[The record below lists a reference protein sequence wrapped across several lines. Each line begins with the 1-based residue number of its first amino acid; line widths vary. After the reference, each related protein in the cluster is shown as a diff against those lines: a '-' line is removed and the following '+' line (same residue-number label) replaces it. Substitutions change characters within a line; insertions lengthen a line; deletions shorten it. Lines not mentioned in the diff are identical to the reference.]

1 MSTMRTTLTLE
12 DDLARRL
19 KEMARREGRSF
30 KEIVNEALR
39 RGLATQEVAEPVERY
54 RVETFRSGFRAGVDP
69 LRLNQLVDELETE
82 RVVQPAAR
90 EKP

>member
-1 MSTMRTTLTLE
+1 MRTTLTLE

-19 KEMARREGRSF
+19 KDLARREGRPF
-30 KEIVNEALR
+30 KEVVNETLR
-39 RGLATQEVAEPVERY
+39 RGLTSQEVAEPAEPY

-82 RVVQPAAR
+82 RAALEPAAR
-90 EKP
+90 AKR